1 MANPI
6 LKDDLISQEALDA
19 LERMSKLLHDDALA
33 MEAMIRATGQ
43 YAGSLGS
50 MIQQQQQ
57 DNAALQTY
65 AERIE
70 NLENALAK
78 MQKMMAENK
87 ATQAALN
94 AEKRKYAKLTDEEA
108 QRVRGLSD
116 NIEKYIKLTNS
127 QVASLKGLASVY
139 AKTTVE
145 IDVQN
150 KSYNELYQ
158 TYNAIKDALNKM
170 TVAERTGTEAGK
182 ALTAQSLKIRDTL
195 NELQKS
201 TGNYTLQVGKY
212 RAAFDGLGYS
222 MQQILRE
229 APSALNLNQFF
240 LAISNNIPMFLDQL
254 KAFQD
259 EQKAIKANL
268 AQMTEGTKEYEE
280 QLGKVMSVGQKLA
293 KTLLSWQTLVLY
305 DTCNDS

>member
-33 MEAMIRATGQ
+33 MEAMIKATGQ

-94 AEKRKYAKLTDEEA
+94 DEKRKYKKLTDEEA
-108 QRVRGLSD
+108 ESVRNLTRALAGTEQERKD
-116 NIEKYIKLTNS
+116 AIEQINIEK
-127 QVASLKGLASVY
+127 
-139 AKTTVE
+139 
-145 IDVQN
+145 

-158 TYNAIKDALNKM
+158 CFYKH
-170 TVAERTGTEAGK
+170 
-182 ALTAQSLKIRDTL
+182 
-195 NELQKS
+195 
-201 TGNYTLQVGKY
+201 
-212 RAAFDGLGYS
+212 F
-222 MQQILRE
+222 
-229 APSALNLNQFF
+229 
-240 LAISNNIPMFLDQL
+240 
-254 KAFQD
+254 
-259 EQKAIKANL
+259 
-268 AQMTEGTKEYEE
+268 
-280 QLGKVMSVGQKLA
+280 
-293 KTLLSWQTLVLY
+293 
-305 DTCNDS
+305 